1 MMSNLTKKFESH
13 TGNNTFSRIDDTH
26 LLDIYIGFDN
36 NSNYC
41 LMIILDLEPQKLLS
55 TKIID
60 VTIFSRKDSRF
71 AVNFSLQQTQYLD
84 LFFQICEDLIEQSRI
99 QLAQSVA
106 QAFFIERFKKW
117 QNLMR
122 RSTKGL
128 LTNQEIKG
136 LIGELVFL
144 RDILLKKVTHD
155 KALAAWTGPE
165 KLKQDY
171 ILESTWFEVK
181 AVSEHAESTKISS
194 IEQLD
199 VERDGYLVVI
209 KFAKTS
215 DLDKDKLTLNI
226 LYREISEIFEEKQL
240 RTEFDNILF
249 DFGYIDRVEYDFEM
263 FRFIEFNIY
272 KVNSRFP
279 SLRRKD
285 LPIALMQATYE
296 ISLSSLI
303 DFKVDN
309 TSFDLG
315 EIWN

>member
-1 MMSNLTKKFESH
+1 MISELIRKFESH
-13 TGNNTFSRIDDTH
+13 TGNNAFSRIDDIH
-26 LLDIYIGFDN
+26 LLDIYVGFDS

-60 VTIFSRKDSRF
+60 VTIFTRKDSRF
-71 AVNFSLQQTQYLD
+71 AVNFSLQQTHYLD
-84 LFFQICEDLIEQSRI
+84 LFFQICEDLIEQSRT
-99 QLAQSVA
+99 QASQSVA
-106 QAFFIERFKKW
+106 QSFFVERFKKW
-117 QNLMR
+117 QNFMR

-136 LIGELVFL
+136 LIGELIFL
-144 RDILLKKVTHD
+144 REVLLKKVTHD

-165 KLKQDY
+165 NLKQDY

-199 VERDGYLVVI
+199 VDRDGYLVVA

-215 DLDKDKLTLNI
+215 DLDKEKITLNL
-226 LYREISEIFEEKQL
+226 LYRELATEFEEMQL
-240 RTEFDNILF
+240 RTSFDNTLF

-263 FRFIEFNIY
+263 FRFIEFNFF
-272 KVNSRFP
+272 KVDTSFP

-285 LPIALMQATYE
+285 LPNALLQATYE

-303 DFKVDN
+303 DFKVDIN
-309 TSFDLG
+309 NLNMGD
-315 EIWN
+315 IWN